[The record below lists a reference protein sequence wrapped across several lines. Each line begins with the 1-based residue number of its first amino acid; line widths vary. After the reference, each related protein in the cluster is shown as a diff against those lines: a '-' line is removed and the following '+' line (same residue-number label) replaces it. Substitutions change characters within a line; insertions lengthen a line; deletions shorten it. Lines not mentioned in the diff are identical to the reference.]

1 MSDLD
6 ITGRVVFD
14 ASQAESALDKIG
26 GKADKMAR
34 EVSGAATT
42 AGNAVDKIGDGAAGS
57 AEKFTRAEG
66 RIADSIKR
74 TQTSLELLGKTASEK
89 LEFRINSQ
97 GLDAAKF
104 EPALAKLRE
113 TEAAALRAGTAV
125 NSSLNR
131 IGVSAGQTKAAL
143 SQLPAQFTDI
153 VTSLQ
158 GGQKPLTV
166 LIQQGGQ
173 IKDSFGGAGNA
184 IKAMGGYVLGL
195 VNPFTIAAAAVGG
208 LGLAYYKGA
217 DEADEFSKAVIQTN
231 SAAGISAIGLTN
243 MAQSLTK
250 IGATQGAASGALL
263 EFVKAGN
270 VGADSLEKF
279 TASAIRLE
287 SVGGAAVADTAKQ
300 FAELGKDPLKASL
313 KLNESTGFL
322 TQALYE
328 QIKALQERGDVIGAA
343 KLAQEEL
350 AKSNDAMTEAM
361 LADLGTLEK
370 AWIAIR
376 TEVYKMGD
384 AIKSIGRD
392 KSLADLAAQL
402 SNAYASGASKAE
414 TDNLEAQY
422 AALKKIADTQNGIAR
437 EKAKQAESTRLY
449 IEFDKQGDEF
459 KTKAAKRE
467 EAITKARAEGQR
479 LIVDGLITE
488 KDLRERISN
497 INKKYEDKTSENAAK
512 KSQSEYD
519 RLIASIKTKIELNKE
534 EIAGNAKL
542 NEADKLRIAL
552 TEELAQGSKKMTAAR
567 IADAQAQLKQL
578 DISERAKAVYLAQK
592 KFEQERDKENAG
604 IASDIAK
611 IEAKALALEDE
622 AKAYGLTAE
631 ALQALT
637 IARLQE
643 RKAIISGFDPT
654 ADRISQID
662 SEIAALKRLGEAGS
676 AIAGVKLARSSDDI
690 LRDANAQAAIYADE
704 TRLAGLTALERSKI
718 TAQRKVEYDYAKKL
732 ADIDKS
738 GATDAA
744 KESARLKLNEAKLI
758 ESSAAVN
765 KVVQDDWQKTA
776 DSINNS
782 ITDALMR
789 GFESGKDF
797 AENLRDTVVN
807 MFKTMVLRPVIS
819 AIVSPLAGAL
829 ASTGA
834 SSAVAGQAAGTGG
847 LGDLF
852 QAKSLY
858 DTFSGGFTAL
868 GTSFST
874 MAASMGKWLVQ
885 NTTGVLQQAGSKLY
899 AYSGSI
905 GSAGALVAGGLAGY
919 GLGNAISGGRSVFG
933 DGNSDVTNIGGTAIG
948 AFLGGPIGAAI
959 GGAVGGLINR
969 AFGQGSKEIN
979 ASGVQGTFSGDSF
992 SGQSF
997 QEWSRSGGW
1006 FSSGSSGTD
1015 YSALDSGYASN
1026 LGKVYASITSS
1037 TADLAAALGQ
1047 PTSQILGYVKSIR
1060 LDSSQL
1066 TEAGITEVFNGIAD
1080 ELARTVIS
1088 SKYIQESERASIA
1101 LSRMV
1106 TSLAAVNGAFD
1117 VLDKTLLSASL
1128 VGGDSASKLIDL
1140 LGGIDS
1146 FNAKTLSYY
1155 ETFYSE
1161 AERNAKTSQQLAEQ
1175 FAALG
1180 VEVPD
1185 SLQAYRD
1192 LVNAQDVTT
1201 ESGRD
1206 MYASLIDLSGAFAQ
1220 VTTAAA
1226 DAAASLIKT
1235 ASYVTYADYAIAASK
1250 AGGTPTPRFANGG
1263 YHSGGLRLVGENGP
1277 ELEVTG
1283 PSRILNDG
1291 QIRNALSGDDSTTA
1305 AIQALREDNRA
1316 QARSIAVLT
1325 SRMVKIF
1332 DAWDING
1339 LPEVRTV

>member
-42 AGNAVDKIGDGAAGS
+42 AGKAVDKIGDGAAGS

-125 NSSLNR
+125 NGSLNR
-131 IGVSAGQTKAAL
+131 IGISAGQTKAAL

-231 SAAGISAIGLTN
+231 SAAGISAIGLTG

-313 KLNESTGFL
+313 KLNESTGYL

-328 QIKALQERGDVIGAA
+328 QIKALDARGDAIGAA
-343 KLAQEEL
+343 KLAQEEF
-350 AKSNDAMTEAM
+350 AKSLDSNADAMQANLGLIEKSW
-361 LADLGTLEK
+361 LAIKREIY
-370 AWIAIR
+370 AA
-376 TEVYKMGD
+376 GD
-384 AIKSIGRD
+384 ALKSIGRD
-392 KSLADLAAQL
+392 KSLADLAAQIA
-402 SNAYASGASKAE
+402 NAEASGASDAEKANLNAQYDAAEKIYKKLDQTAKLKAAGIQAEREAIKATDDLTKANEKALSKQEQMNKALDEYRANLEKVRAVNAGSPLLDPAQVSKAE
-414 TDNLEAQY
+414 
-422 AALKKIADTQNGIAR
+422 AAIR
-437 EKAKQAESTRLY
+437 EQFKVKAP
-449 IEFDKQGDEF
+449 
-459 KTKAAKRE
+459 KTKEGDPFAADRTAAAEWAKYYQEFSDLTDKATGKTQELSAAQLKLQQYLVSPAYANATE
-467 EAITKARAEGQR
+467 EMRQLALQQAYGAVAAEQLAKSTGELAKAQEAFEKSRASDLARAGAEVTALESKAQA
-479 LIVDGLITE
+479 V
-488 KDLRERISN
+488 
-497 INKKYEDKTSENAAK
+497 EDEIRA
-512 KSQSEYD
+512 YG
-519 RLIASIKTKIELNKE
+519 LNKE
-534 EIAGNAKL
+534 AV
-542 NEADKLRIAL
+542 EA
-552 TEELAQGSKKMTAAR
+552 M
-567 IADAQAQLKQL
+567 
-578 DISERAKAVYLAQK
+578 
-592 KFEQERDKENAG
+592 
-604 IASDIAK
+604 
-611 IEAKALALEDE
+611 
-622 AKAYGLTAE
+622 
-631 ALQALT
+631 T
-637 IARLQE
+637 IARLE
-643 RKAIISGFDPT
+643 EKRAILLGFEGS
-654 ADRISQID
+654 SQQVQFIEQ
-662 SEIAALKRLGEAGS
+662 EIAAR
-676 AIAGVKLARSSDDI
+676 
-690 LRDANAQAAIYADE
+690 Q
-704 TRLAGLTALERSKI
+704 RLAEAIDTLDTKKQATKAAEK
-718 TAQRKVEYDYAKKL
+718 AAADWQRA
-732 ADIDKS
+732 ADK
-738 GATDAA
+738 
-744 KESARLKLNEAKLI
+744 I
-758 ESSAAVN
+758 ES
-765 KVVQDDWQKTA
+765 
-776 DSINNS
+776 S
-782 ITDALMR
+782 ITDALLR

-868 GTSFST
+868 GNSFST

-905 GSAGALVAGGLAGY
+905 GTVGAYAGGAAAGY
-919 GLGNAISGGRSVFG
+919 GIGTAISGKHSAFG
-933 DGNSDVTNIGGTAIG
+933 DGNQDVATVAGTVIGSII
-948 AFLGGPIGAAI
+948 GGPIGGAI
-959 GGAVGGLINR
+959 GGAIGGLVNR

-979 ASGVQGTFSGDSF
+979 ASGVQGTFSGNNF

-1026 LGKVYASITSS
+1026 LGKVYAGITSS
-1037 TADLAAALGQ
+1037 TADLAKALGQ

-1066 TEAGITEVFNGIAD
+1066 NEAGLTNVFNGIAD
-1080 ELARTVIS
+1080 ELAATVLGTYETIVTKAS
-1088 SKYIQESERASIA
+1088 SELGSFLSTVDVTSTVFKPGEFVKEGERASVA
-1101 LSRMV
+1101 LTRLV

-1161 AERNAKTSQQLAEQ
+1161 AERNAKTSEQLAEQ
-1175 FAALG
+1175 FSKLG

-1185 SLQAYRD
+1185 SLQSYRD

-1201 ESGRD
+1201 DSGRA

-1220 VTTAAA
+1220 VTKAAA
-1226 DAAASLIKT
+1226 EAAAKLIKT

-1250 AGGTPTPRFANGG
+1250 AGGTPAPRFANGG
-1263 YHSGGLRLVGENGP
+1263 YHAGGLRLVGENGP